1 MTISMKKNHFKN
13 INRNQETPE
22 SKLCCFGYVDY
33 IVLAST
39 LSIALAEELTVNDLS
54 ILAGFFAV
62 LSDELALIASVQGCP
77 SGDEDDFAAP
87 VPAVAVTSSDEVII
101 KKTQNPKKKKTRIK
115 KVIKKKVKKKRST

>member
-1 MTISMKKNHFKN
+1 MTISMRSNYFKN

-39 LSIALAEELTVNDLS
+39 LSVALAEELTVNDLN

-62 LSDELALIASVQGCP
+62 LSDELALIASVESCP
-77 SGDEDDFAAP
+77 SGNDDDFAAP
-87 VPAVAVTSSDEVII
+87 APAVAITSSDEVI
-101 KKTQNPKKKKTRIK
+101 KKNPQNHKKKKTRVK
-115 KVIKKKVKKKRST
+115 KVIRKKVKKKRST